1 MDSNPN
7 TLRPITVQ
15 LKDAHRMIG
24 IGRSSFYELLKR
36 PDFPRPVEILPG
48 RKSFVVEEIERW
60 VSSRLA
66 ARVGEG
72 VAQ

>member
-66 ARVGEG
+66 ARVGEE